1 MRSTDDSQAQV
12 DAKPAYASRRTFFVA
27 FRNRNF
33 RFLWAA
39 LVCTMS
45 IQRMD
50 NVVLGWLIL
59 EMTHSPFLVG
69 LILAVRRFGAI
80 LGPWA
85 GVMADRID
93 RRHLGMTSIAIMG
106 LSAFVLAIL
115 VAMRLLEVWHLFVTS
130 ILSGIVWAFM
140 QPTQQSLQADV
151 LAPSELPNGI
161 ALGNMAMNLTT
172 IIAPAFAGTLL
183 ACCRP
188 TRRVLDWT
196 DHDMVLSLN
205 WLSYQAQRLY
215 TTTSEGRVLVSPDAG
230 SHWYLAPFKLPAPIA
245 SALSLEGAATGL
257 QWAYVVM
264 VTLFAIQLLCYVL
277 LRPPPRS
284 QRRAATSIWQ
294 NLRAG
299 LRYSSGEAGLWTPL
313 ALAGLVNFATFPLQS
328 NLLPVFAR
336 DVFSV
341 GATGLGWLGA
351 STGVG
356 ALLGSFFLIK
366 FGSFYPPGVM
376 MVLGT
381 LMWSLFQLL
390 LALTPSYEM
399 ALVVLMCAGMS
410 QAVSLTSMTLML
422 LSTSSSEMRGRVM
435 GLRSMAVAPLFL
447 GSLLSGALAQE
458 MGAPMAT
465 LVFSAFSAGVTLC
478 VMPWVPR

>member
-1 MRSTDDSQAQV
+1 
-12 DAKPAYASRRTFFVA
+12 
-27 FRNRNF
+27 
-33 RFLWAA
+33 
-39 LVCTMS
+39 MS

-85 GVMADRID
+85 GVVADRVD
-93 RRHLGMTSIAIMG
+93 RRHLGMTAVAIMG
-106 LSAFVLAIL
+106 MSAVLLTGLI
-115 VAMRLLEVWHLFVTS
+115 AMRRLEVWHLFVTS
-130 ILSGIVWAFM
+130 TLTGLVWAFM

-151 LAPSELPNGI
+151 LKPEELPNGI

-172 IIAPAFAGTLL
+172 IAAPAFAGLLL

-196 DHDMVLSLN
+196 DHEMVLSLN
-205 WLSYQAQRLY
+205 WFSYQAQRLY

-230 SHWYLAPFKLPAPIA
+230 SHWYLAPFKLPGPIA
-245 SALSLEGAATGL
+245 SALALEGAATGL

-264 VTLFAIQLLCYVL
+264 VALFVVQLMCYVL
-277 LRPPPRS
+277 LRPPVRT

-294 NLRAG
+294 NLREG
-299 LRYSSGEAGLWTPL
+299 LRYSSREPGLWTPL
-313 ALAGLVNFATFPLQS
+313 ALAGLVNFATFPLTS

-356 ALLGSFFLIK
+356 ALMGSFFLIK
-366 FGSFYPPGVM
+366 FGGRYSPGLM
-376 MVLGT
+376 MVIGT
-381 LMWSLFQLL
+381 FFWGAFQLL
-390 LALTPSYEM
+390 LAVTPTYEI
-399 ALVVLMCAGMS
+399 ALAVLMCAGMA

-422 LSTSSSEMRGRVM
+422 LTTSSSDMRGRVM

-458 MGAPMAT
+458 LGAPMAT
-465 LVFSAFSAGVTLC
+465 LIFSAFSIGVTLC
-478 VMPWVPR
+478 VLPWVPKRRG